1 MKRRFLFPILSL
13 IFIASFSGPNL
24 VSAATDSGAEYWTI
38 EEMADLSAES
48 LREAEELCKNSN
60 RGCWQKY
67 LRDRRARGGIY
78 EALDSYEYPK
88 LIITSVNPS
97 KGKIKFIY
105 YNENK
110 RIKYL
115 GREDSPATLQH
126 IYIGRVDDDSDFNYS
141 PWNDIEN
148 TVNGRETTKKIY
160 MTFRWDSTDED
171 HIEILPN
178 VEQEVDVENFELSPN
193 ITNTLYY
200 ILEDSNSRY
209 LEVYRLSDCLANYQ
223 EGMECQIR
231 YSSDGV
237 VYVPVLAETTALSP
251 QTDSNDNLGELA
263 TQEPLSSD
271 ESGKSTVAEELYS
284 EVLLPSTPDTGAPTY
299 QASVMDEINP
309 RGIITIFLGGIMI
322 LWQIFSEK
330 VLTKFKM

>member
-48 LREAEELCKNSN
+48 LREAEELCKDSN

-67 LRDRRARGGIY
+67 LRDRRERGGVY
-78 EALDSYEYPK
+78 RALDSYEYPK
-88 LIITSVNPS
+88 FIITSVNPS
-97 KGKIKFIY
+97 KGKMKFIFY
-105 YNENK
+105 DEDK
-110 RIKYL
+110 RAKYL
-115 GREDSPATLQH
+115 GREDDPATLH
-126 IYIGRVDDDSDFNYS
+126 SIYIGRIEGASDKNYS
-141 PWNDIEN
+141 PWSDIEN
-148 TVNGRETTKKIY
+148 TVNGRETTRNIF
-160 MTFRWDSTDED
+160 MTFRWDSTDEN
-171 HIEILPN
+171 HAELLPN
-178 VEQEVDVENFELSPN
+178 VEQEVDVEDFELLPSIN
-193 ITNTLYY
+193 NSLYY
-200 ILEDSNSRY
+200 IFEDSNSRY
-209 LEVYRLSDCLANYQ
+209 LEIYRLSDCLANYQ

-271 ESGKSTVAEELYS
+271 ESGKSTAAEELYS

-299 QASVMDEINP
+299 QASAMDEINP
-309 RGIITIFLGGIMI
+309 RGIIAIFLGGIMI